1 MATAI
6 HPRLLIIGDDTVK
19 ESLSQVSVNYI
30 FTENRFFL
38 RLRMFLGQGRNY
50 FGSTST
56 LCTLYKV
63 YKLN

>member
-19 ESLSQVSVNYI
+19 ESLSQVSVNHI

-38 RLRMFLGQGRNY
+38 KFTNVFRSGSKLFWVNQHALYIVQG
-50 FGSTST
+50 
-56 LCTLYKV
+56 LQA
-63 YKLN
+63 